1 MGIFRLRFCVS
12 VSAGVVWEDAY
23 KAVRVI
29 EEESTVPRDED
40 GVLGRGRFAK
50 ADLRC
55 VDWVVVERCVVGL
68 AGFGRR
74 LGALEKGEM
83 LIALITVRPAK
94 QRQYL

>member
-55 VDWVVVERCVVGL
+55 VD
-68 AGFGRR
+68 
-74 LGALEKGEM
+74 
-83 LIALITVRPAK
+83 
-94 QRQYL
+94 